1 MAEQPID
8 LQKLI
13 EEEIARRIARGELQ
27 AADDPE
33 TERLAREYQVEPVR
47 KPGQGR
53 AA

>member
-1 MAEQPID
+1 MADQPID
-8 LQKLI
+8 IQRLI
-13 EEEIARRIARGELQ
+13 DEEIQRRIARGELQ
-27 AADDPE
+27 AAEDPE

>member
-1 MAEQPID
+1 MSQQPID

-13 EEEIARRIARGELQ
+13 EEEIARRIASGQLL
-27 AADDPE
+27 AAEDPE
-33 TERLAREYQVEPVR
+33 TERLAREYRVEPVR

>member
-1 MAEQPID
+1 MAPSD

-13 EEEIARRIARGELQ
+13 DAEIAKRIANGQLVVAE
-27 AADDPE
+27 DPE

-47 KPGQGR
+47 KPKGQGR